1 MNHLRAEVIICPNVL
16 LEDWGHY
23 DTNSTQALISL
34 KIWTASQPVTFLHV
48 HHVSMQRLWNAAFW
62 SLFFAIIPIIWKRS
76 WSLFYWLKLLIH
88 SISFGQQPPGE
99 SLRYCRWASAHNLST
114 WTWVCLLPA
123 GCAWNTSPGR
133 RLGGSLMRCPSMSTG
148 SFQHKGAA

>member
-76 WSLFYWLKLLIH
+76 WSLFYWLKLLILN
-88 SISFGQQPPGE
+88 Q
-99 SLRYCRWASAHNLST
+99 LRSTAPWWKFEVLQVGFSRGYKNLSIHPSIVNRVLVT
-114 WTWVCLLPA
+114 EVAAPA
-123 GCAWNTSPGR
+123 GSQNLPEVFSSYIFSCIT
-133 RLGGSLMRCPSMSTG
+133 
-148 SFQHKGAA
+148 F